1 MSIKTMIGLGGMA
14 LSVVIFGAGF
24 HVGATSEHAL
34 RVADEVQAL
43 AQTNEEQRNTI
54 KAMDARYQSIMN
66 ELDAATAENTRL
78 ERQAT
83 AKRKGVSHAINSNQA
98 WRDGAVPV
106 DVADG
111 LRAYSADGGAA
122 GNSAGAGG
130 AGIDVSR

>member
-1 MSIKTMIGLGGMA
+1 MSIRTVIGLGGMA
-14 LSVVIFGAGF
+14 LSAIIFGVGF

-43 AQTNEEQRNTI
+43 AQTNEEQRGTI
-54 KAMDARYQSIMN
+54 QAMDARYQSIMN

-78 ERQAT
+78 ERLAV
-83 AKRKGVSHAINSNQA
+83 AKKAGVSHAINGNQA

-111 LRAYSADGGAA
+111 LRAYAADGDAA
-122 GNSAGAGG
+122 GNSADAGG